1 VAREALKP
9 LKDGPLW
16 ESPCVSADRVDDVT
30 ASRHPP
36 QVTSTAPLLAPE
48 LARAVALQRDRLDLD
63 LLARAYG
70 LSAQAHRGQKRQS
83 GDDYVSHSVAVAT
96 ILAEQQMDSV
106 TIAAALLHDVVEDSD
121 VSVEDIRR
129 TFGPEVAEL
138 VDGLTK
144 LSTLTFRS
152 TAEEQAENYRKLLLS
167 VAKDARVII
176 IKLADRLHNMRTLEH
191 LDADKQH
198 RIALETR
205 EIYAPLAHRFG
216 MAGVKAEL
224 EDLAFKFLEPEDYRL
239 LARQVKA
246 KKVERERTI
255 ERLRGPLGDALREAG
270 LADIEI
276 TGRPKNLWSIY
287 KKMRKRGKPFEEI
300 YDLLAVR
307 VLVNDI
313 PQCYHVLGAIHH
325 SWTPLQERIKDY
337 IASPKS
343 NGYQSLHTTVF
354 GPGGQLYEI
363 QIRTREMHHTAEY
376 GIAAHWLFKEGRKSP
391 DELDR
396 HLAWFRQLL
405 ELQQDAHTPE
415 EFLEFLKVDLY
426 QDEIFVFTPRGD
438 VKRLPKGATPIDF
451 AFAVHTEVG
460 QRCQGARINGRI
472 APLHRPLKN
481 GDTVEVMTSPQA
493 KPSRDWLAHVQTARA
508 RHKIR
513 QWIRQEEHEKSLQL
527 GREILAREV
536 RRRRLDAPDEQR
548 LERAAATLSVGTA
561 EQLQA
566 ALGAGDLALGTL
578 MRALYPDLPV
588 DDLQAPRPTA
598 FGRVI
603 ERLRLGRGIKIQG
616 VDGLMVRYAQCC
628 QPVPGDAVV
637 GYVTQGR
644 GISIHRSDCP
654 NLLVLSTEAERRV
667 DIDWQESEGETFVVR
682 LAVSGE
688 DRRGLYADICTAISE
703 SGTNI
708 RSAEIST
715 RDGAVFGSVLV
726 EVENQTHLSKV
737 IRAIRRVKGVM
748 EVSRRESGPQTQPS
762 VG

>member
-1 VAREALKP
+1 M
-9 LKDGPLW
+9 
-16 ESPCVSADRVDDVT
+16 
-30 ASRHPP
+30 
-36 QVTSTAPLLAPE
+36 
-48 LARAVALQRDRLDLD
+48 
-63 LLARAYG
+63 
-70 LSAQAHRGQKRQS
+70 SAQAHLGQKRQS

-106 TIAAALLHDVVEDSD
+106 TIAAALLHDVVEDSN
-121 VSVEDIRR
+121 VSIEDIRT

-152 TAEEQAENYRKLLLS
+152 TVEEQAENYRKLLLS

-191 LDADKQH
+191 LDPEKRR

-224 EDLAFKFLEPEDYRL
+224 EDLAFKFLEPEDYRAL
-239 LARQVKA
+239 SRKVRAR
-246 KKVERERTI
+246 KVEREQTI
-255 ERLRGPLGDALREAG
+255 ERLREPLAEELKSAG
-270 LADIEI
+270 LTEAEI

-287 KKMRKRGKPFEEI
+287 KKMKKRDKPFEEI

-307 VLVNDI
+307 VLVNNI
-313 PQCYHVLGAIHH
+313 PECYHVLGVIHH
-325 SWTPLQERIKDY
+325 KWTPLQERIKDY

-354 GPGGQLYEI
+354 GPSGQLYEI

-376 GIAAHWLFKEGRKSP
+376 GIAAHWLFKEGGKSP

-405 ELQQDAHTPE
+405 ELQQDTHTPE
-415 EFLEFLKVDLY
+415 EILEFLKLDLY
-426 QDEIFVFTPRGD
+426 QYEICVF
-438 VKRLPKGATPIDF
+438 
-451 AFAVHTEVG
+451 
-460 QRCQGARINGRI
+460 
-472 APLHRPLKN
+472 
-481 GDTVEVMTSPQA
+481 
-493 KPSRDWLAHVQTARA
+493 
-508 RHKIR
+508 
-513 QWIRQEEHEKSLQL
+513 
-527 GREILAREV
+527 AREV
-536 RRRRLDAPDEQR
+536 RRRRLDAPDGAR
-548 LERAAATLSVGTA
+548 LRAAAAALSVGSA

-566 ALGAGDLALGTL
+566 AVGRGDIALGTV
-578 MRALYPDLPV
+578 MRALYPDLPAEE
-588 DDLQAPRPTA
+588 LQAPKPTA

-628 QPVPGDAVV
+628 QPVPGDPVV

-644 GISIHRSDCP
+644 GISIHRNDCP
-654 NLLVLSTEAERRV
+654 NLLVLSTETERRLE
-667 DIDWQESEGETFVVR
+667 IDWQESDGETFVVR
-682 LAVSGE
+682 LAVGGE

-708 RSAEIST
+708 RSAELLT

-726 EVENQTHLSKV
+726 EVENQTHLNKV

-748 EVSRRESGPQTQPS
+748 EVSRRESGPQAQAPTS
-762 VG
+762 